1 MRRFYVLAIAAI
13 SVYCL
18 TDAFASSGGETAGH
32 ASKPIFSAEIVDAP
46 IVANGESAVSN
57 DVSVANS
64 QAPSR
69 EESDVPTA
77 ADVSSS
83 PAKPDSASPVPASRL
98 AKAHAAVVAPRGPS
112 RHAAT
117 ADTVVPAATLPVPA
131 YVAPTWQPP
140 VQRVAVLQ
148 RSAVSGGC
156 SGGKWSQPDA
166 AGVPVLIC
174 D

>member
-1 MRRFYVLAIAAI
+1 MRRFYVVAIAAI

-32 ASKPIFSAEIVDAP
+32 ASKPIFLAEIVDAP
-46 IVANGESAVSN
+46 IVVTTEPAISN
-57 DVSVANS
+57 DVSAPTS

-69 EESDVPTA
+69 EESDVATA
-77 ADVSSS
+77 IDGNPSV
-83 PAKPDSASPVPASRL
+83 AKPAAGPVTASRV
-98 AKAHAAVVAPRGPS
+98 AKTHAAVVVQRGPS
-112 RHAAT
+112 RQAAKAET
-117 ADTVVPAATLPVPA
+117 IVQAAALPVPA
-131 YVAPTWQPP
+131 YVAPTWQPS
-140 VQRVAVLQ
+140 VQRVAVAQ